1 MKDPLPRA
9 IIKKKN
15 AYEKGNRNDDTPA
28 FSSRKKLQFHTF
40 SSSVRWT
47 ELLIFIDRTF
57 IDFSYID
64 TYNTDITF

>member
-28 FSSRKKLQFHTF
+28 FSSRKKPTPE
-40 SSSVRWT
+40 
-47 ELLIFIDRTF
+47 ELDEIRRMID
-57 IDFSYID
+57 SLEGE
-64 TYNTDITF
+64 